1 MPPDWH
7 RLACS
12 CGESNL
18 LPTDCFSQAPG
29 LSEPMEV
36 KSYSKKWD
44 RGSREKQESGARKHE
59 LVQSPRKCKSASL
72 SMSFCWG
79 EGELTA
85 NLLHCCNLLCMLT
98 IRLGSS
104 NSHRNFTWL
113 CSASCSPKEACTSFL
128 KAWKGRGK
136 GRSNGARAAVTR
148 RVWTQSLHQSYLH
161 TPSVQSDKT
170 SLSDHTMPYQYAA

>member
-44 RGSREKQESGARKHE
+44 AAQGKSKKVEQGRVGPVSQK
-59 LVQSPRKCKSASL
+59 VQVCKS
-72 SMSFCWG
+72 CYV
-79 EGELTA
+79 
-85 NLLHCCNLLCMLT
+85 LLL
-98 IRLGSS
+98 
-104 NSHRNFTWL
+104 
-113 CSASCSPKEACTSFL
+113 
-128 KAWKGRGK
+128 GRG
-136 GRSNGARAAVTR
+136 RANR
-148 RVWTQSLHQSYLH
+148 
-161 TPSVQSDKT
+161 
-170 SLSDHTMPYQYAA
+170 

>member
-44 RGSREKQESGARKHE
+44 GGSREKQESGARKHE
-59 LVQSPRKCKSASL
+59 LVQSPRKSQKVQVCKSFHVL
-72 SMSFCWG
+72 LLG
-79 EGELTA
+79 RGRA
-85 NLLHCCNLLCMLT
+85 NLLHLVHCCNLLCMLT
-98 IRLGSS
+98 TRLGSS
-104 NSHRNFTWL
+104 NSHRNFTLL
-113 CSASCSPKEACTSFL
+113 CNASCSPKEACTSFL
-128 KAWKGRGK
+128 KA
-136 GRSNGARAAVTR
+136 
-148 RVWTQSLHQSYLH
+148 
-161 TPSVQSDKT
+161 
-170 SLSDHTMPYQYAA
+170 